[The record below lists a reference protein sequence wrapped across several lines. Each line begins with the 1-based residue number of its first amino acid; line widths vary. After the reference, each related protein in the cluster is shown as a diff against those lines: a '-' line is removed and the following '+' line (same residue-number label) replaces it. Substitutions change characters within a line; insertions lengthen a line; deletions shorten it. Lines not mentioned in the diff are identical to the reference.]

1 MYLWIVKKRDDILA
15 DLHAM
20 QQKEKEEREKKLRFA
35 RALKK
40 IDYNITKKSNPFE
53 RQNVDEDV
61 EFQKAIQR
69 AEKLEKT
76 RIDDNAIVNK
86 ILQPTLTNDSL
97 NENKV
102 TIDLEKNDKM
112 EMDMNDD
119 NIKKENINNDNN
131 NDEGLVFTTA
141 MQFSNGLRDAVDE
154 MMNDEIKKRNENQY
168 LQRKYFNNNHGI
180 DNNNNANDIIAQ
192 SGHDGATL
200 VNIDNN
206 IDGNGMLP
214 NEDTGGWV
222 EENPSQNKDDKD
234 NLYKSFIQFEH
245 SEEVNL
251 HDNQSNNNKNY
262 VSAEDI
268 ILEREPLVGHS
279 LTECLSHVK
288 RRGFNLDEEFD
299 EVAGGRTDQFR
310 PIDIEKKER
319 KY

>member
-1 MYLWIVKKRDDILA
+1 
-15 DLHAM
+15 
-20 QQKEKEEREKKLRFA
+20 
-35 RALKK
+35 LKK

-154 MMNDEIKKRNENQY
+154 MMNDEIKK
-168 LQRKYFNNNHGI
+168 
-180 DNNNNANDIIAQ
+180 
-192 SGHDGATL
+192 
-200 VNIDNN
+200 
-206 IDGNGMLP
+206 
-214 NEDTGGWV
+214 
-222 EENPSQNKDDKD
+222 
-234 NLYKSFIQFEH
+234 
-245 SEEVNL
+245 
-251 HDNQSNNNKNY
+251 
-262 VSAEDI
+262 
-268 ILEREPLVGHS
+268 
-279 LTECLSHVK
+279 
-288 RRGFNLDEEFD
+288 
-299 EVAGGRTDQFR
+299 
-310 PIDIEKKER
+310 KK
-319 KY
+319 